1 MRANRRTSGLFLIGL
16 TLLFLSGAPLDSHA
30 QIITSVDPDSVNLG
44 ETVVVTITG
53 EGTFFHEWSSVTDS
67 LFFGLGC
74 WTLLAEDVLVH
85 SPTLIDATFDLSQA
99 NPGYVNEWQGELQL
113 SAGKFGTF
121 EVIGKVESTN
131 VSASNTTTQKRKEG
145 IPAVDSSVEE
155 EIIE

>member
-99 NPGYVNEWQGELQL
+99 NPGYVNEWHWVCVEQIGYASACKYQAMFLLPPATENETGSWGELKTL
-113 SAGKFGTF
+113 F
-121 EVIGKVESTN
+121 
-131 VSASNTTTQKRKEG
+131 R
-145 IPAVDSSVEE
+145 
-155 EIIE
+155 